1 MPAAD
6 HSRDLARLAC
16 LDAMGLTLYSSKRDL
31 PGAAPSRR
39 VLTQALFAAASPPA
53 AARDAVPGAVPE
65 AAAGAAP
72 SPASSPAPSPAPSP
86 ADRPGSLA
94 RSLDAPKA
102 RPTPHGTAPAPAA
115 TPQSGTLRFR
125 LAAVRAGGALWLEEL
140 GDAPLAREQVALVHA
155 MVRACGWVGE
165 APRVQEFAW
174 PMHRNPQLDQGAE
187 AAAVALQAFLARLAG
202 EAALT
207 RILLLGSGARERAA
221 TLALPVPAVA
231 LPSTRAM
238 LAGAAAKREA
248 WAVLRE
254 LARS

>member
-1 MPAAD
+1 LPAGTA
-6 HSRDLARLAC
+6 
-16 LDAMGLTLYSSKRDL
+16 
-31 PGAAPSRR
+31 
-39 VLTQALFAAASPPA
+39 
-53 AARDAVPGAVPE
+53 
-65 AAAGAAP
+65 
-72 SPASSPAPSPAPSP
+72 
-86 ADRPGSLA
+86 GSLA

-102 RPTPHGTAPAPAA
+102 RPAPQGGAPAPAA
-115 TPQSGTLRFR
+115 TAQTDTLRFR
-125 LAAVRAGGALWLEEL
+125 LAALLAGDALWLEEL

-155 MVRACGWVGE
+155 MARACGWARE

-174 PMHRNPQLDQGAE
+174 PMHRNPQLDQGAG

-202 EAALT
+202 EASLT

-221 TLALPVPAVA
+221 ALTLPAPVAV

-254 LARS
+254 FARS

>member
-6 HSRDLARLAC
+6 RHSDLDRLAC
-16 LDAMGLTLYSSKRDL
+16 LEAMGLTLYSSRRDL

-39 VLTQALFAAASPPA
+39 VLSPTAVAAASLPA
-53 AARDAVPGAVPE
+53 ASRDAAPRAEPEASPGAVPSS
-65 AAAGAAP
+65 AP
-72 SPASSPAPSPAPSP
+72 SPGAM
-86 ADRPGSLA
+86 PGSLA
-94 RSLDAPKA
+94 RLLDAPEA
-102 RPTPHGTAPAPAA
+102 RPAPRPDAPAPAA
-115 TPQSGTLRFR
+115 AAKADTLRFR
-125 LAAVRAGGALWLEEL
+125 LAAVLAGGALWLEEL

-155 MVRACGWVGE
+155 MARACGWAGE
-165 APRVQEFAW
+165 GPRVQEFAW

-202 EAALT
+202 EAGLT
-207 RILLLGSGARERAA
+207 RILLLGDGARERAA
-221 TLALPVPAVA
+221 ALALPVPAVVI
-231 LPSTRAM
+231 PSTRAM